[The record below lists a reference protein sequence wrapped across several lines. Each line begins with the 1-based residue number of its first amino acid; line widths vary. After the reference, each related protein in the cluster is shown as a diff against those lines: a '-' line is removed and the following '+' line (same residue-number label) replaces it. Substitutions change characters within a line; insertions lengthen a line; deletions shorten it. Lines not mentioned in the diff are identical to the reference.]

1 MSGEHFLVVVLWLH
15 AARRAYE
22 TRNLE
27 QLAKLLRSG
36 VPHSRQ
42 ADQMLADMFGLCKL
56 MRKKKGGQRKLF
68 GMSAA
73 AQYVQ
78 AERTVRRLMSGEIK
92 LINELSTKE
101 LLWKDPSGSPL
112 RVRSRAGLLPMNSEV
127 RLLEVDAKFAP
138 AWDADARKLSK
149 LRDARG
155 RMPRPRTI
163 ELTAR
168 ALSDRREGYP
178 PLKEAKPGLVNG
190 TGLPRKRD
198 RRHNPQF
205 ALPPPL
211 NRPRGHPRIA
221 YSRVVSCRNSCA
233 YVACD
238 SNAKEAKT
246 CRASQTQTSN
256 S

>member
-1 MSGEHFLVVVLWLH
+1 MRRRSAKEQMATSEQATQAAQRLRAGRPWTDDEFDEHFDGLVDLVDRVSGEHFLAVAFWWH
-15 AARRAYE
+15 ATQRGYE
-22 TRNLE
+22 KGNLD
-27 QLAKLLRSG
+27 QLAKLFRSG

-42 ADQMLADMFGLCKL
+42 VDQMLADMFGLCKL

-101 LLWKDPSGSPL
+101 LVWKDPSGSPL

-138 AWDADARKLSK
+138 AWNADARKLSK

-155 RMPRPRTI
+155 RMPRPRAI

-178 PLKEAKPGLVNG
+178 PLKEDKLDRWV
-190 TGLPRKRD
+190 TGKTGARQRHRTAQKKR
-198 RRHNPQF
+198 
-205 ALPPPL
+205 PP
-211 NRPRGHPRIA
+211 
-221 YSRVVSCRNSCA
+221 
-233 YVACD
+233 
-238 SNAKEAKT
+238 T
-246 CRASQTQTSN
+246 
-256 S
+256 